1 VKRRQ
6 KWSSHDWSLLILVS
20 GATLL
25 PLVICLGAFGRAFY
39 LAVVT
44 KEDHAISDSA
54 TQLLTSLGS
63 ALVGSA
69 ASFIAGVQVGKNEKK
84 QKQTE
89 EQETEQDV

>member
-1 VKRRQ
+1 
-6 KWSSHDWSLLILVS
+6 
-20 GATLL
+20 
-25 PLVICLGAFGRAFY
+25 
-39 LAVVT
+39 VVT